1 MKDDHSHT
9 PLTDGESDDS
19 TLGQLSNAD
28 LLATLDATLVQLER
42 RLLRYA
48 RVGSEVLQMA
58 DEGLVLAARAGARL
72 AQAQS
77 AVNHARSHLQV
88 VGVGSWKPANTRLTW
103 EVDQRVTE
111 P

>member
-1 MKDDHSHT
+1 MSYPDISPADGDPADDRGLEA
-9 PLTDGESDDS
+9 LT
-19 TLGQLSNAD
+19 NAE

-48 RVGSEVLQMA
+48 QVGGELLQMS
-58 DEGLVLAARAGARL
+58 DEGLILAARAGARL

-88 VGVGSWKPANTRLTW
+88 LGVGSWKPAGTRLSW
-103 EVDQRVTE
+103 EADPRVTDA
-111 P
+111 